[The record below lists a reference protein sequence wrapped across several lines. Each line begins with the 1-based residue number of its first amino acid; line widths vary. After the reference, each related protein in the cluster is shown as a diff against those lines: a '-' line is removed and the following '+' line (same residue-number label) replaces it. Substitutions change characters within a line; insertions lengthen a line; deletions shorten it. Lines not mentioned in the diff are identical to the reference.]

1 MVLFCKTYG
10 MRSLLSGRCDDP
22 GVFGERGLFWL
33 TAVRAAAAMM
43 LPVIMIHFPRGNQ
56 LSEGGANP
64 M

>member
-1 MVLFCKTYG
+1 MDGAMIRIF
-10 MRSLLSGRCDDP
+10 
-22 GVFGERGLFWL
+22 FGERGLFWL